1 MKDIYKKINELPLN
15 RVQQAAIRLMQCDLK
30 FLYTIFTHR
39 DCIPPNY
46 YVALMPYMGLIV
58 DGVED
63 WIKVYN
69 NSSKVKLEAPV
80 FTAPQQAYYEEMR
93 KSIKL
98 YEKGA
103 DSFNQLLQNKYQESD
118 RYFSSVCKPIAKHLR
133 LYDVYGVFSCNGVP
147 CDNTILDQCFS
158 PYFQFG
164 NADGQR
170 IQSMAE
176 VAGKYVAI
184 FNAIE
189 PYSIN
194 ENYSFSTKD
203 YGGFVKSP
211 LGRSYDVKFMLFSIA
226 CQINFAVKAV
236 NDLVKDE
243 TPTKLRL
250 SYLVYYYLCDVISS
264 VNNLCKTSLAIDN
277 KYYSEEF
284 RNSMAHY
291 KLGVSLKE
299 TELKDDPVFGL
310 SQKVLNVEY
319 LVLRRAI
326 IDELTQLSRQIDH
339 IISKK

>member
-1 MKDIYKKINELPLN
+1 MGDVYKKIDELPLN
-15 RVQQAAIRLMQCDLK
+15 SVQKAAIQLIQCDLK
-30 FLYTIFTHR
+30 FLYTIFIRR
-39 DCIPPNY
+39 DYIPPNY

-63 WIKVYN
+63 WIKAYN

-80 FTAPQQAYYEEMR
+80 FTVPQQAYYEEMR

-103 DSFNQLLQNKYQESD
+103 ESLNQLLRNKYQEND

-133 LYDVYGVFSCNGVP
+133 LYDVFGVFSCNGVP

-164 NADGQR
+164 NTDGKR

-184 FNAIE
+184 FNTIE
-189 PYSIN
+189 SYSIN

-211 LGRSYDVKFMLFSIA
+211 LGRSYNVKFMLFSIT
-226 CQINFAVKAV
+226 CQINFVVKAV
-236 NDLVKDE
+236 SDLVKDE
-243 TPTKLRL
+243 TPTKLMF
-250 SYLVYYYLCDVISS
+250 SYLLYYYLCDVISS
-264 VNNLCKTSLAIDN
+264 VNDLCKTSLTIN
-277 KYYSEEF
+277 KKYFSKEF

-291 KLGVSLKE
+291 KLGVSLKK
-299 TELKDDPVFGL
+299 TELKDDPIFGL

-319 LVLRRAI
+319 FVLKKGI
-326 IDELTQLSRQIDH
+326 IDELTQLNRQIDS
-339 IISKK
+339 IILNK